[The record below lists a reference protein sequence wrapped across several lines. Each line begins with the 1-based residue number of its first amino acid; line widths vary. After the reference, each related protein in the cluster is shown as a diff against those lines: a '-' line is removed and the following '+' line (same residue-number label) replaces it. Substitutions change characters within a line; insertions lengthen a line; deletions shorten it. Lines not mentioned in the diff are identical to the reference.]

1 MAGPGSFGRQEDCSM
16 RGVGGSGLNW
26 FTAQEFGSYTLKLDW
41 KLVKDD
47 NSGIFV
53 GFPNP
58 GNDRNIAINQ
68 GYEIQVDESDVPDRL
83 TGSIYTFKGADRAA
97 VLSALKPWGQWNA
110 YEIQVQGQNIKV
122 LLNGVL
128 VNDFTSVEPIRD
140 LTQGFIGVQN
150 HGAGELIWY
159 RNIRLEPGAITPP
172 PVEVEEEVELEGS
185 VAPTLAVGLAGTT
198 SLGSFVPSVA
208 RDYTANLTATV
219 TSTAGAATLT
229 VADASATQTG
239 KLVNGTHALAQPLQ
253 VRSGTAAFAPLTA
266 PAALLALTEP
276 VSGEPVP
283 VEFKQSIGERDPLRT
298 GRYSK
303 TLTFTLSTTT
313 P

>member
-1 MAGPGSFGRQEDCSM
+1 M
-16 RGVGGSGLNW
+16 
-26 FTAQEFGSYTLKLDW
+26 
-41 KLVKDD
+41 
-47 NSGIFV
+47 
-53 GFPNP
+53 
-58 GNDRNIAINQ
+58 
-68 GYEIQVDESDVPDRL
+68 PDRL

-97 VLSALKPWGQWNA
+97 VLGALKPWGQWNS

-159 RNIRLEPGAITPP
+159 RNIRLKPGPVTPP
-172 PVEVEEEVELEGS
+172 PVEVEAEVELEGS

-198 SLGSFVPSVA
+198 SLGSFTPSVA
-208 RDYTANLTATV
+208 RDYAANLTATV

-229 VADASATQTG
+229 VADANATQTG

-253 VRSGTAAFAPLTA
+253 VRTGTAAFAPLTA
-266 PAALLALTEP
+266 PAALLSLTEP

-303 TLTFTLSTTT
+303 TLTFTLSSTM

>member
-1 MAGPGSFGRQEDCSM
+1 MA
-16 RGVGGSGLNW
+16 
-26 FTAQEFGSYTLKLDW
+26 A
-41 KLVKDD
+41 
-47 NSGIFV
+47 
-53 GFPNP
+53 
-58 GNDRNIAINQ
+58 
-68 GYEIQVDESDVPDRL
+68 
-83 TGSIYTFKGADRAA
+83 
-97 VLSALKPWGQWNA
+97 ALKPWGQWNS

-128 VNDFTSVEPIRD
+128 VNDFTSIEPIRD

-159 RNIRLEPGAITPP
+159 RNVRLKRGAVTPP
-172 PVEVEEEVELEGS
+172 PVEVEEEIELEGN
-185 VAPTLAVGLAGTT
+185 VAPTLSVGLGGTP
-198 SLGSFVPSVA
+198 SLGTFIPNVA
-208 RDYTANLTATV
+208 RDYTANMTATI

-239 KLVNGTHALAQPLQ
+239 KLVNGAHALAQPLQ
-253 VRSGTAAFAPLTA
+253 VRAGTAAFAPLSV

-276 VSGEPVP
+276 VAGEPVP
-283 VEFKQSIGERDPLRT
+283 VEFKQSIGERDALRT